1 MNKKK
6 TAIPISRR
14 AREISPFLAME
25 IFERAVELE
34 RSGRTVIHLEI
45 GEPDWETPEVVR
57 EAGIKALLQGHTHYT
72 HSLGHPELR
81 QAISDW

>member
-1 MNKKK
+1 MKKKK
-6 TAIPISRR
+6 TAILISRR

-34 RSGRTVIHLEI
+34 RSGRTIIHLEI

-57 EAGIKALLQGHTHYT
+57 EAGIKALLKG
-72 HSLGHPELR
+72 SF
-81 QAISDW
+81 